1 MDLPIAKPLPAPPN
15 LPLAQGPSSGTVV
28 WQAAVPSAAAPS
40 AAALEERL
48 AALGSQGGDI
58 QVSLGWNTR
67 DDLDLVV
74 VAPCGR
80 KVWYREKRACN
91 GVLDVD
97 SNLGAL
103 GAGITDEGAENI
115 FWAAGAGQRGEYRI
129 RVLHMQDRSDL
140 SRVEFG
146 IRINRGG
153 RIEFHSGSVAPDAEV
168 DVARFNWP

>member
-28 WQAAVPSAAAPS
+28 WQAAVPSAAVPS

-74 VAPCGR
+74 VPPCGG
-80 KVWYREKRACN
+80 KVWFLEKRACN

-97 SNLGAL
+97 SNVSEMGVGL
-103 GAGITDEGAENI
+103 TDMGAENI
-115 FWAAGAGQRGEYRI
+115 FWAAGKGQPGEYKV
-129 RVLHMQDRSDL
+129 RVLHTKDRSRL
-140 SRVEFG
+140 ARVEFG

-153 RIEFHSGSVAPDAEV
+153 RIEFHSGSVAPDGEV